1 MGQKPGF
8 LHWQT
13 WTLSNFPYQWF
24 RVISAT
30 SDDELK
36 GVKREAGV
44 LITAGWLQDL
54 TLENKELAIQTLM
67 VHFILERGKEPLSQ
81 FCKGLNTLGIL
92 ELVRSHPKLMRR
104 YFVQIGE
111 PPFQSEDIIGL
122 LVSLTYFSAPWWE
135 VFTCLWIPTPG
146 YQKFGERWFYLT
158 ALSVQYACTVKSRCC
173 DEHDANYQ

>member
-1 MGQKPGF
+1 M
-8 LHWQT
+8 
-13 WTLSNFPYQWF
+13 
-24 RVISAT
+24 VISAT
-30 SDDELK
+30 SYDELK

-104 YFVQIGE
+104 YFVQIEE

-122 LVSLTYFSAPWWE
+122 LCFPNLLFSPLMRSLQMPVNTYSRVSEIWRKTKEVKACITYLN
-135 VFTCLWIPTPG
+135 T
-146 YQKFGERWFYLT
+146 
-158 ALSVQYACTVKSRCC
+158 
-173 DEHDANYQ
+173 